1 MTRYVTLSIRGGERV
16 NYTAIVCILIILILI
31 GIAVQISKNIL
42 RKEFGLYDEAG
53 GELYKRIRKRCL
65 VLGCRNK
72 AAIFFG
78 WRAGVCQKHY
88 DEMHKTKNSENRQ

>member
-1 MTRYVTLSIRGGERV
+1 MI
-16 NYTAIVCILIILILI
+16 TAIVSILIILILI

-65 VLGCRNK
+65 VIGCRNK
-72 AAIFFG
+72 AEVFFG
-78 WRAGVCQKHY
+78 WRSGVCKECY
-88 DEMHKTKNSENRQ
+88 DRIFKLKKVTISSK

>member
-1 MTRYVTLSIRGGERV
+1 MTRYVTLSIQGGERV
-16 NYTAIVCILIILILI
+16 NYI

-88 DEMHKTKNSENRQ
+88 DEMHKTKNSGNRQ

>member
-1 MTRYVTLSIRGGERV
+1 MI
-16 NYTAIVCILIILILI
+16 TAIVCILIILILI

-65 VLGCRNK
+65 VIGCRNK
-72 AAIFFG
+72 AEVFFG
-78 WRAGVCQKHY
+78 WRSGVCKECY
-88 DEMHKTKNSENRQ
+88 DRIFKLKKVTISSK